1 MMIENANGTFTY
13 VDTRDHR
20 VEPTA
25 EERQAANKADKIDR
39 NALLKEHGWS
49 DGDLEHAQA
58 FFGFPKALGFRFAGV
73 VWVTRTAVYSRSEVA
88 EWRERF
94 LKFSARVR

>member
-1 MMIENANGTFTY
+1 MIENANGTFTY

-25 EERQAANKADKIDR
+25 EERKAANRADTIDR

-49 DGDLEHAQA
+49 DDDLEHAQA
-58 FFGFPKALGFRFAGV
+58 FFGFPKALGFGYAGF
-73 VWVTRTAVYSRSEVA
+73 VWVTRTAVYSRSEIRT
-88 EWRERF
+88 WRERF
-94 LKFSARVR
+94 VKFSAKVR